1 MEIPLSDS
9 TQPNTWGPLCASCGP
24 LRTPP
29 CSLSVPL
36 GMLLC
41 LSPTLPCEDPPPTLH
56 LAFWG
61 PLHAP
66 SPCCSLRTPSV
77 PYPSLWGHPCAP
89 ASCCPLKTTHCP
101 ISTLPFED
109 TPLCAPFGLL
119 GNPQNLI
126 SMLPFG
132 DPPCALSMPLGSP
145 LCSIHPFGDPPAPHP
160 HAAPGDSPR
169 ASFGG
174 AVPGSKGLRSEVP
187 LGSRHL
193 EGREGRKARSGVCSG
208 PREGGERAAAVKPR
222 REPPP
227 PPVRYRRPEPPM
239 GEGGARGSGF

>member
-89 ASCCPLKTTHCP
+89 ASCCPLGTTHCP
-101 ISTLPFED
+101 ISMLRFED

-132 DPPCALSMPLGSP
+132 DPPCALSIPLGTP
-145 LCSIHPFGDPPAPHP
+145 LHPILTLPLGTPPGPPLGARCQ
-160 HAAPGDSPR
+160 AAKGYVRRCRSAPGTWK
-169 ASFGG
+169 GG
-174 AVPGSKGLRSEVP
+174 RGGRHGAEFAAVPEKAAS
-187 LGSRHL
+187 
-193 EGREGRKARSGVCSG
+193 GRQR
-208 PREGGERAAAVKPR
+208 
-222 REPPP
+222 
-227 PPVRYRRPEPPM
+227 
-239 GEGGARGSGF
+239 